1 MKSETEMKPLLVSLK
16 QVRQMLGIGEEAIK
30 GLISTRG
37 FPPPIDI
44 RIARLRWRLSDV
56 EDWVKNC
63 KVRRWN

>member
-30 GLISTRG
+30 GLISSHG

-44 RIARLRWRLSDV
+44 GIARLRWRLSDV